1 MLRPRLSTHSCH
13 VASRFRVATPIWSQ
27 NGRAVSL
34 ATVLSVVIEACRPRQ
49 WVKNLLV
56 FAAPLV
62 ARTLTIS
69 TVLINTTIAFFS
81 FCAASSA
88 MYLVNDLRDRRVD
101 AVHPRKRLRPI
112 ASGRLSPQVAGV
124 AAAMLVLTSVLLAT
138 LVSLDTLTV
147 VGIYLLLTTVYSA
160 ILKRVPVVEL
170 MVLASG
176 FVLRALAGANA
187 ANVSPSKWFLFCV
200 LCGSLFIAIKKRYA
214 EMPVGESSGSSTRHV
229 LVWYSPTMLYI
240 AARLVAG
247 LFVLAYVGWS
257 IAADRETIQ
266 QYALRI
272 ISAIPFA
279 IAVARY
285 EHQASRENGESPED
299 LFASDRVLQLLGVAW
314 FALVG
319 TSIYLAQ

>member
-1 MLRPRLSTHSCH
+1 MLC
-13 VASRFRVATPIWSQ
+13 AI
-27 NGRAVSL
+27 SL

-62 ARTLTIS
+62 ARSLTVS
-69 TVLINTTIAFFS
+69 TVLIDTTIIFFS

-88 MYLVNDLRDRRVD
+88 MYLINDLCDRLVD

-112 ASGRLSPQVAGV
+112 ASGRLSPHAAGV
-124 AAAMLVLTSVLLAT
+124 AAAILVLVSVSLAT
-138 LVSLDTLTV
+138 LVSLDTLAV

-160 ILKRVPVVEL
+160 FLKRVPVVEL
-170 MVLASG
+170 IVLASG
-176 FVLRALAGANA
+176 FVLRALAGAYA
-187 ANVSPSKWFLFCV
+187 ANVPPSKWFLFCV
-200 LCGSLFIAIKKRYA
+200 LSGSLFIAIKKRYA
-214 EMPVGESSGSSTRHV
+214 EMPVGALNGSSTRHV
-229 LVWYSPTMLYI
+229 LVWYSPTVLNI
-240 AARLVAG
+240 ATRLVGG
-247 LFVLAYVGWS
+247 LFVLAYLGWS

-285 EHQASRENGESPED
+285 EHEASRKDGESPED

-314 FALVG
+314 FTLVSA
-319 TSIYLAQ
+319 SIYLAR